1 LRDTRLTHQIRPF
14 SPYGYDERQYCS
26 PGFNL
31 PVGCLS
37 RTPFGE
43 FAEYHT
49 SADNLDFVRPEH
61 LSQAIQ
67 VFSQVCAVLET
78 NRRYRNLSPYGE
90 PQLGRRGLY
99 KGVGGGTE
107 GADWQMALLWVLNLS
122 DEEHSLLDIAEQS
135 ALPYGLIE
143 RAASALLACDLL
155 ARVA

>member
-1 LRDTRLTHQIRPF
+1 MVLRDMRLPHELRPF

-49 SADNLDFVRPEH
+49 SADNLDFVRPEQ
-61 LSQAIQ
+61 LAESIA

-78 NRRYRNLSPYGE
+78 NGHYRNLSPYGE

-122 DEEHSLLDIAEQS
+122 DD
-135 ALPYGLIE
+135 E
-143 RAASALLACDLL
+143 R
-155 ARVA
+155 